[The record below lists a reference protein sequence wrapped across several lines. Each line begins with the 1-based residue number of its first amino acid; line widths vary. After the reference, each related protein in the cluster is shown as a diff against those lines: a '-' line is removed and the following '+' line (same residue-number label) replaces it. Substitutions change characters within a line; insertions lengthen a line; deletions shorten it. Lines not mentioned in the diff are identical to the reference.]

1 MMTQIKY
8 IKPFLFFIPAL
19 ILQLTVVP
27 LISIESVAPDL
38 ITIVLVY
45 AVLLNGQFYGTA
57 AGFVFGFIF
66 DLVSGGV
73 LGSAM
78 FSKTLAGFITG
89 YFYNENKIEYYTKTY
104 WFSVIILI
112 IAMVDSIIYTALS
125 SSAQKSFLMML
136 FWGGILPGIYSA
148 VVSFPFVIIK
158 RKNEIE

>member
-57 AGFVFGFIF
+57 AGFVFGFVF

>member
-45 AVLLNGQFYGTA
+45 AVLLNGQFYGTV